1 MSRHE
6 FQYDQQEVDEGK
18 ARAFRSTADIFYGNI
33 ANFVGVITLVV
44 SFASPYWLESW
55 TDTQS
60 PFQNM
65 GLWEFCFFKFRHPDY
80 QFDHLFNGCHPLYG
94 EEYRLIR
101 EKLLPGWLM
110 VVQLFVTVALI
121 SSFIGQLV
129 GMALLIRAPIEWILR
144 FEHPIVTISMIL
156 NGFTASL
163 LFLSVALFGSQCWN
177 RDWLLYPNYN
187 YVSWSYA
194 LALFACVSHI
204 VATFFLSKDARSAKE
219 RKTKNKALLA
229 RIKPNLYMKTF
240 SDFASRSSRSN
251 IGSGYL

>member
-1 MSRHE
+1 MVSQVCKYLV
-6 FQYDQQEVDEGK
+6 FQAMYQN
-18 ARAFRSTADIFYGNI
+18 ANHTFNILPHFIF
-33 ANFVGVITLVV
+33 
-44 SFASPYWLESW
+44 S
-55 TDTQS
+55 
-60 PFQNM
+60 
-65 GLWEFCFFKFRHPDY
+65 
-80 QFDHLFNGCHPLYG
+80 
-94 EEYRLIR
+94 
-101 EKLLPGWLM
+101 
-110 VVQLFVTVALI
+110 
-121 SSFIGQLV
+121 
-129 GMALLIRAPIEWILR
+129 
-144 FEHPIVTISMIL
+144 
-156 NGFTASL
+156 ASL